1 MSSSEK
7 IRKSDQEWRQQLTQ
21 QQYIVLRQA
30 GTERPFTGKYV
41 NEKRDGTYLCA
52 GCGNPL
58 FSSDTKF
65 NSFSGWPSFYD
76 VIAEGNV
83 ELREDNSHGMRRVEV
98 VCARCEDH
106 LGHVFEDGPRD
117 KTGLRY
123 CINSVSI
130 ELDKDAE

>member
-1 MSSSEK
+1 MAEK
-7 IRKSDQEWRQQLTQ
+7 IKKTEQEWREQLSTE
-21 QQYIVLRQA
+21 QYIVLREQ

-41 NEKRDGTYLCA
+41 NEKRDGIYQCA
-52 GCGNPL
+52 ACGNSL

-65 NSFSGWPSFYD
+65 NSRSGWPSFYD
-76 VIAEGNV
+76 VVQEGNV
-83 ELREDNSHGMRRVEV
+83 ELREDNTHGMRRVEV
-98 VCARCEDH
+98 VCARCEGH